1 MVRQRAL
8 GLDKSSPRLGRRGD
22 GRDGG
27 KSNTVA
33 RSQMRNFSSVSL
45 PSARELHGGLG
56 CKGKPLC
63 ERAESR
69 ADEGEEGSRRLGKP
83 GISWTVPV
91 DALPSFRIGCCSSTS
106 ATPHTSYWPRRVG
119 SIATANN
126 ASPDLHDWIGVAK
139 LKLLPATDV
148 PSLYR
153 HANAGEISWTL
164 VGGYRTTRKPCRRT
178 ELCPAV
184 CPSNDVRGSPSIYE
198 IVAEFVTLVK
208 YTMSAIDR
216 SSW

>member
-1 MVRQRAL
+1 MAIYSKRARTCTFHMYISKMVRWRTNARFGQIVAANR
-8 GLDKSSPRLGRRGD
+8 SERRWT
-22 GRDGG
+22 RWR
-27 KSNTVA
+27 KIEHTVA

-45 PSARELHGGLG
+45 LSARELHGGVGG

-83 GISWTVPV
+83 RISWTVPV
-91 DALPSFRIGCCSSTS
+91 DAPFVSDRLLPPPPRHRTPPIG
-106 ATPHTSYWPRRVG
+106 PRRVG
-119 SIATANN
+119 SIAATNN

-153 HANAGEISWTL
+153 HANAG
-164 VGGYRTTRKPCRRT
+164 
-178 ELCPAV
+178 
-184 CPSNDVRGSPSIYE
+184 N
-198 IVAEFVTLVK
+198 
-208 YTMSAIDR
+208 
-216 SSW
+216 